1 MILADL
7 VARLTQL
14 EDGLE
19 EAHEKVCG
27 CDDPGRHD
35 WCIAQPRDLYA
46 LLNDETKPSR
56 ETWRRVARMIGEN
69 R

>member
-1 MILADL
+1 MLAEI
-7 VARLTQL
+7 VARLNLL
-14 EDGLE
+14 EDALE
-19 EAHEKVCG
+19 EAHDKVCG

-46 LLNDETKPSR
+46 LLNPETKPSS
-56 ETWRRVARMIGEN
+56 ETWKRVAEMIGEG